1 VDKRLPSSGGAY
13 RLAFYLAWLWNYGYA
28 PQRQA
33 DPGPPA
39 GADAR
44 PASSLEMLKEEKQMS
59 QTPRNKML
67 TRMEEVRAQVA
78 ERDELIEIIAIALLT
93 RKNVFILGDTG
104 QAKSAVINLFRAGIT
119 GTNQF
124 ERLMSKQTD
133 EEALFGRLDLS
144 SLIPGGVPEEVLE
157 KDQHYQELRRKLET
171 ELQTGGPN
179 SASQLADL
187 TAEMEQY
194 RKALAELHSGEPR
207 IITKGKLPDSHIVFL
222 DEIFKASDGILNALL
237 TALNERRYT
246 NEGKTIHIPTISFF
260 SASNEIPNFANP
272 EEKILKPLY
281 DRFEL
286 KVVTEYVEDRDARLT
301 ILKQKQAAQGTAQ
314 NPSAVISL
322 AELQAMQDEVLQ
334 VRVPDQVNELMD
346 DVLCEL
352 RGKGIHI
359 SDRKY
364 FNYAPIA
371 QAKAWLSGRDTVEP
385 SDLTTLCAYL
395 WTAPEERTIIQS
407 TLERMCN
414 DPLKDRLDTILAEAV
429 EGYQEFTD
437 TADAPAARRIGK
449 LRDEFMSL
457 YITLSQML
465 SNAQS
470 DAELEKINACLEEL
484 ERYSKEAHAS
494 VQYSYVPLRELYDL
508 KAS

>member
-1 VDKRLPSSGGAY
+1 MAYSLYLIRNTRDTDLYYAEHGEIGGVPDAVGYDEPLHAMKFRTYEEAQAYIDTSSRSGQETAIVRRSLPPRILPGSAVELRLCSAAASRSRTACW
-13 RLAFYLAWLWNYGYA
+13 R
-28 PQRQA
+28 RR
-33 DPGPPA
+33 
-39 GADAR
+39 R

-437 TADAPAARRIGK
+437 TGRRPCGPPDRK
-449 LRDEFMSL
+449 
-457 YITLSQML
+457 T
-465 SNAQS
+465 AG
-470 DAELEKINACLEEL
+470 
-484 ERYSKEAHAS
+484 
-494 VQYSYVPLRELYDL
+494 
-508 KAS
+508 